1 MYIYQSLATS
11 ILYTIKFLNILTSPS
26 MCKQEDYF
34 KKLIYMHNKNIF
46 PCHASTGRPKPCRA
60 LGLETTE
67 HSRFTSDWKLLF
79 KPAVSLQ
86 SETKDHPAAVYRR
99 KHFSLGN
106 LEFGWIFV
114 FWFFFF
120 FLPVFISGWEGEG
133 ESEVIVTEKRK
144 WEKKPTFEMY
154 TFQKKTKQKQTI
166 KPPTI
171 YSLCHCTLIMPTC

>member
-67 HSRFTSDWKLLF
+67 HSGFTSDWKLLF

-86 SETKDHPAAVYRR
+86 SETKDHPAAVYSR

-114 FWFFFF
+114 FCFF
-120 FLPVFISGWEGEG
+120 FLPGFTSGWEGG
-133 ESEVIVTEKRK
+133 DSEVIVAEKRK

-154 TFQKKTKQKQTI
+154 TFQKNKTKTNNKTPYNIQ
-166 KPPTI
+166 
-171 YSLCHCTLIMPTC
+171 SMPLHTDHANVLRF